1 MSHHFWVCIFAGLP
15 LGMARENGASHMG
28 GMHGII
34 AGTRPPFTQSQW
46 QELEH
51 QALIFKYMM
60 AGVPVPAELILP
72 IRKSVAALSV
82 LSAGSYHPSSKIL

>member
-1 MSHHFWVCIFAGLP
+1 VYIFAGLP
-15 LGMARENGASHMG
+15 LGMSRENGASHMG

-60 AGVPVPAELILP
+60 AGVPVPPDLIIP

-82 LSAGSYHPSSKIL
+82 ALSAGSYHPSKILYSP